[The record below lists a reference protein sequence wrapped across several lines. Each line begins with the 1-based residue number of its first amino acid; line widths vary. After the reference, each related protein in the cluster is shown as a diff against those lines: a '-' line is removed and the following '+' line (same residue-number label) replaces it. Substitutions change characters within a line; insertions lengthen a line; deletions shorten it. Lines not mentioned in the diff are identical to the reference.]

1 MNLRPLALCLL
12 LTFVLPAPVLADGL
26 PDLGD
31 VSQGDM
37 SPAMERRIGEQVMHE
52 IRRDPAWLGDPEV
65 NAYLNRLGNGLA
77 RHSEGPSQGFE
88 LFALRDP
95 TLNAFALLGG
105 FIGVHTGLILAADS
119 ESELASVLA
128 HEISHITQHHQA
140 RMMNK
145 AGQGQIASIASLV
158 IAILAARSNP
168 DVAMGAALAGQAANI
183 QNQLNYSRDF
193 EREADRIGLGV
204 LERSGYD
211 VRGMESFFGRM
222 QRYGRLYDN
231 NAPGYLRTHPLT
243 SERIADVGNRIQGRP
258 YKQVPDSLEF
268 QFVRAKLRAGEGD
281 ARDAVTYFKTQLKE
295 RTFSGNEAAVH
306 YGLSQSYARAGNM
319 AAAEQA
325 LAEVR
330 RFKVDLPMIATLAAD
345 LRMKQN
351 DAVGATKILR
361 AAYSHNPQER
371 GVVYALIAAL
381 LAAHQPQEALKV
393 ASDDLVGNSSDAT
406 VHALQA
412 KTYAALGQR
421 LQQHRAQAEAY
432 ALNGRL
438 PAAIEQLQLAQ
449 KTGDGGFYEQSQVDA
464 RLRQFQERLEEEK
477 KLMKVS
483 K

>member
-1 MNLRPLALCLL
+1 MNPRPLALCLL
-12 LTFVLPAPVLADGL
+12 LIFAMSSPLLAEGL

-31 VSQGDM
+31 VAQVDM
-37 SPAMERRIGEQVMHE
+37 SPAMQRRIGEQVMHE
-52 IRRDPAWLGDPEV
+52 IRRDPAWMGDPEV

-77 RHSEGPSQGFE
+77 AHIEGPNQGFE

-95 TLNAFALLGG
+95 TLNAFALIGG
-105 FIGVHTGLILAADS
+105 FLGVHSGLILAAES

-128 HEISHITQHHQA
+128 HEISHITQGHQA

-145 AGQGQIASIASLV
+145 AGQGQIASIAALV
-158 IAILAARSNP
+158 VAILAARSNP
-168 DVAMGAALAGQAANI
+168 DVAMGAAVAGQAANI

-211 VRGMESFFGRM
+211 VRGMESFFGRL

-243 SERIADVGNRIQGRP
+243 TERLADIGNRIQGRP

-268 QFVRAKLRAGEGD
+268 QFVRAKLRAMEGD

-306 YGLSQSYARAGNM
+306 YGLSRSYLRTGNM
-319 AAAEQA
+319 VAAEQE

-330 RFKVDLPMIATLAAD
+330 RFKVDLPMVATLAAE

-351 DAVGATKILR
+351 DASGAVKILR
-361 AAYSHNPQER
+361 TAYSRYPQER
-371 GVVYALIAAL
+371 GVVYALIDAL
-381 LAAHQPQEALKV
+381 LAVRQPQEALKV
-393 ASDDLVGNSSDAT
+393 ASDDLVGFSSDAT

-421 LQQHRAQAEAY
+421 LQQHRAQAESY

-438 PAAIEQLQLAQ
+438 PEAIEQLQLAQ
-449 KTGDGGFYEQSQVDA
+449 KTTDGSFYEQSQVDA
-464 RLRQFQERLEEEK
+464 RLRQFRERLEEEK
-477 KLMKVS
+477 KLMKGQQ
-483 K
+483 

>member
-1 MNLRPLALCLL
+1 MNPRPLALCLL
-12 LTFVLPAPVLADGL
+12 LIFAMSSPLLAEGL

-31 VSQGDM
+31 VAQVDM
-37 SPAMERRIGEQVMHE
+37 SPAMQRRIGEQVMHE
-52 IRRDPAWLGDPEV
+52 IRRDPAWMGDPEV

-77 RHSEGPSQGFE
+77 AHIEGPNQGFE

-95 TLNAFALLGG
+95 TLNAFALIGG
-105 FIGVHTGLILAADS
+105 FLGVHSGLILAAES

-128 HEISHITQHHQA
+128 HEISHITQGHQA

-145 AGQGQIASIASLV
+145 AGQGQIASIAALV
-158 IAILAARSNP
+158 VAILAARSNP
-168 DVAMGAALAGQAANI
+168 DVAMGAAVAGQAANI

-211 VRGMESFFGRM
+211 VRGMESFFGRL

-243 SERIADVGNRIQGRP
+243 TERLADIGNRIQGRP

-268 QFVRAKLRAGEGD
+268 QFVRAKLRAMEGD
-281 ARDAVTYFKTQLKE
+281 AQDAVTYFKTQLKE

-306 YGLSQSYARAGNM
+306 YGLSRSYLRTGNM
-319 AAAEQA
+319 VAAEQE

-330 RFKVDLPMIATLAAD
+330 RFKVDLPMVATLAAE

-351 DAVGATKILR
+351 DASGAVKILR
-361 AAYSHNPQER
+361 TAYSRYPQER
-371 GVVYALIAAL
+371 GVVYALIDAL
-381 LAAHQPQEALKV
+381 LAVRQPQEALKV
-393 ASDDLVGNSSDAT
+393 ASDDLVGFSSDAT

-421 LQQHRAQAEAY
+421 LQQHRAQAESY

-438 PAAIEQLQLAQ
+438 PEAIEQLQLAQ
-449 KTGDGGFYEQSQVDA
+449 KTTDGSFYEQSQVDA
-464 RLRQFQERLEEEK
+464 RLRQFRERLEEEK
-477 KLMKVS
+477 KLMKGQQ
-483 K
+483 